1 MYCDNQ
7 VPAGIIADKKGCNT
21 MVSFTESGLLK
32 GFYKEKNLVNG
43 NVLVYPYLDEFVV
56 HDGKKSEEEC
66 WKENFDFSSEQLKKD
81 NIKDSMIFM
90 DPDVLNGKEYK
101 ACGNRQIF
109 VNVGGS
115 FYVSDK

>member
-1 MYCDNQ
+1 MQITD
-7 VPAGIIADKKGCNT
+7 VRVRKITKEGKMKAI
-21 MVSFTESGLLK
+21 VSITID
-32 GFYKEKNLVNG
+32 
-43 NVLVYPYLDEFVV
+43 DEFVV